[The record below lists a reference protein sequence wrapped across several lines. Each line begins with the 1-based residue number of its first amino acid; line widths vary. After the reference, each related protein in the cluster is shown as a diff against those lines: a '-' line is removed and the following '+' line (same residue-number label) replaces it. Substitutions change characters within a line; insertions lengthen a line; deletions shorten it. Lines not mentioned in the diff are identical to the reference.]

1 MPPPQRSTRSA
12 PNVLLQSLPKKSR
25 KPRLESAARPP
36 GSTRTRLEPS
46 GDGNGGEFEYELPTP
61 TRHPAVAVAV
71 AGSDTEAEVQLPR
84 RKKHAPPQTK
94 RDVVVSPST
103 KDKLR
108 RLSAGGSVLGA
119 SMGETTPRRNSPLKK
134 ATPVTGKQTSK
145 TADTQDVII
154 VATPRASRK
163 RTKADSMD
171 GSDSEEENIRPPSS
185 SGSLDSI
192 ELSDHSKFFG
202 LINRNSKTPDK
213 KAVRAKKALKKNT
226 SAQNAVGPA
235 SAMKDGAPRRK
246 KARMRGT
253 REDLADQSADMD
265 KLMLAAIKNPSTP
278 GEETIDHRDTLDST
292 EDRLSQEVFQK
303 VTDTE
308 DARDYV
314 DHSERMKKKKEKQ
327 KPLDG
332 KKKRKRM
339 EKVKPAK
346 PHPVTQDED
355 EGDNGREGNETEH
368 TERSASV
375 RLSKK
380 SNHKNHEAANVP
392 RDASKDYTPAP
403 GSRNDSDD
411 EDEEE
416 RSLAHCLDLVQKMAD
431 KYEFTNIT
439 FGTLREDFCALKV
452 LQTPPHG
459 ELGYYKLIDTL
470 AAPLLANKG
479 ARISTHEY
487 EILGELTHIMHSL
500 ADFHGTAKKF
510 EANLRRLVRM
520 NLTQLRNIEKAQ
532 RAIKHV
538 FDARRYVGDGTKWHV
553 GDVWVGE
560 DPGEEVVREANREAV
575 RKRNEE
581 IEKVLAQREKAVYG
595 YRTPESVEE
604 LEGKRRRMVRSAGE
618 EADEKRGP
626 GRSGAGEEQGGDTH
640 ADEGELDDDEG
651 IRLDSGEIDEESRS
665 IHAAPEEFDEE
676 GTRVDSEDKQ
686 DQGMHVG
693 TEGESDSESA
703 EEEEHSQSDRADSEE
718 DESEHSQVTHT
729 DEKPGYRE
737 EYYGYR
743 PFEQQGSSEGRG
755 GTPIVIGDD
764 DVEVVHVEGFG
775 ERAVK
780 ERAKVEREARRGNGG
795 SDGDV
800 SVLEDSEWNEDE
812 VDALLFGIEDYQ
824 GMEGFDIR
832 GGGLLLST
840 RGLRQTNNVSR
851 EIRPDQKL
859 ALLQRPATQSQCRS
873 HSGEGE
879 GDQARLH

>member
-25 KPRLESAARPP
+25 KPRLEGAARPP
-36 GSTRTRLEPS
+36 GSTRARLEPS
-46 GDGNGGEFEYELPTP
+46 GDGNGGEFEYEFPTP
-61 TRHPAVAVAV
+61 TRHPAVAVA
-71 AGSDTEAEVQLPR
+71 GSDTEVGVQLPR

-134 ATPVTGKQTSK
+134 VTSVTGKKAGKST
-145 TADTQDVII
+145 DTQDVIV
-154 VATPRASRK
+154 VATSRAGRK
-163 RTKADSMD
+163 RTRTDSMD

-185 SGSLDSI
+185 SGSLDFV

-202 LINRNSKTPDK
+202 LVDPNSKTPDK
-213 KAVRAKKALKKNT
+213 KAVRAKKARKKNT
-226 SAQNAVGPA
+226 NAQNAIGPA
-235 SAMKDGAPRRK
+235 SAAKDSAPRRK
-246 KARMRGT
+246 KARKKGT
-253 REDLADQSADMD
+253 GEDLADQSADMD

-278 GEETIDHRDTLDST
+278 GEETIDRRDTLDST

-308 DARDYV
+308 DARDHV
-314 DHSERMKKKKEKQ
+314 DRSKRMKKKKKGEQ
-327 KPLDG
+327 KPLDE

-346 PHPVTQDED
+346 PDPVVQDED
-355 EGDNGREGNETEH
+355 EGDNGNETEH
-368 TERSASV
+368 TERSASAKP
-375 RLSKK
+375 SKK
-380 SNHKNHEAANVP
+380 SNHKNHKAANVP

-403 GSRNDSDD
+403 DDHNDSDD
-411 EDEEE
+411 EDEDEE
-416 RSLAHCLDLVQKMAD
+416 ARSLAHCLDLVQKMAD
-431 KYEFTNIT
+431 KYESTNIT
-439 FGTLREDFCALKV
+439 FDTLREDFCALKV

-487 EILGELTHIMHSL
+487 GILGELTHIMHSL

-581 IEKVLAQREKAVYG
+581 IEKVLALRERAVYG

-618 EADEKRGP
+618 EADERRGP
-626 GRSGAGEEQGGDTH
+626 RRIGAGEEQGEDTH
-640 ADEGELDDDEG
+640 ADEEELDGDEG
-651 IRLDSGEIDEESRS
+651 IRLDSGEIGEESQS
-665 IHAAPEEFDEE
+665 IRAAPEEFDEE

-686 DQGMHVG
+686 DQGTHVG
-693 TEGESDSESA
+693 TEGESDSGSA
-703 EEEEHSQSDRADSEE
+703 EGEESDRADSED

-743 PFEQQGSSEGRG
+743 PFEQQGSSEGRE

-775 ERAVK
+775 ERAAK

-824 GMEGFDIR
+824 GMEGFDIP
-832 GGGLLLST
+832 GGGGGFYFLLV
-840 RGLRQTNNVSR
+840 G
-851 EIRPDQKL
+851 
-859 ALLQRPATQSQCRS
+859 
-873 HSGEGE
+873 
-879 GDQARLH
+879 